1 MYERSV
7 SVVSEQEEAEGCA
20 HKHSNNFQGET
31 NKTINTFR
39 YTSPTI
45 TQDETGQWLL
55 RKYTLWLMLVKIEG
69 WWSESQPISF
79 ILKYLQTGSIP
90 STVYWAAGMCAHRLA
105 PLWAPQPNCQQA
117 SAQPS
122 QHSRQGRCANPP
134 NNFSTPWMNNTKKTQ
149 QPPVIF
155 QWTDSHSPLQRRQGW
170 TINLTNGRW
179 RKQTEYNRGTWNR

>member
-122 QHSRQGRCANPP
+122 QHRVDKADVQTRPTTSAHHEWIIQKK
-134 NNFSTPWMNNTKKTQ
+134 NN
-149 QPPVIF
+149 
-155 QWTDSHSPLQRRQGW
+155 SHQSYFK
-170 TINLTNGRW
+170 
-179 RKQTEYNRGTWNR
+179 KQTPIHLYRDVRDEQ